1 MEVLSAA
8 VPSVAVV
15 VVRLNIARRHQTT
28 NHLEGAGPK
37 QTGGARALDL
47 VPSVTLDW
55 LFEIFGMPD
64 VIKIDVEGAEVAV
77 LLGGAE
83 VMRHLP
89 TIMCEVAVRN
99 STAVASGSAGIDTAY
114 TTATCLARSERR
126 SRPLHPTRRAVAD
139 SS

>member
-1 MEVLSAA
+1 
-8 VPSVAVV
+8 
-15 VVRLNIARRHQTT
+15 
-28 NHLEGAGPK
+28 
-37 QTGGARALDL
+37 
-47 VPSVTLDW
+47 
-55 LFEIFGMPD
+55 MPD

-99 STAVASGSAGIDTAY
+99 STAVASGSAVIDTAY

-126 SRPLHPTRRAVAD
+126 SRPLHPTRRRWPTHHERWFYVWNCGTAHGGRRPGGLPHGPARFSSAVGHVSYDTIA
-139 SS
+139 